1 MGIRVREGEKE
12 EGRERKRKGGRKE
25 GRVSVQVTIFLIIF
39 SVEHF
44 VQLYTRKLG
53 FKEDVLRK
61 TLWGDY
67 YINSKTKRI
76 CKGARVSDCTH
87 ACISLNQIFFY
98 FSG

>member
-1 MGIRVREGEKE
+1 MYKLL
-12 EGRERKRKGGRKE
+12 
-25 GRVSVQVTIFLIIF
+25 FFYYF

-87 ACISLNQIFFY
+87 ACISLNH
-98 FSG
+98 FSQDKGKKPLFVQFVLENLWTVYDAVIIQK